1 MLGDSVKEIP
11 ASEAYRRIV
20 PYGIAPAVGAA
31 GYLERAALSHD
42 G

>member
-20 PYGIAPAVGAA
+20 PYGIAPAVGRQATWS
-31 GYLERAALSHD
+31 ERH
-42 G
+42 